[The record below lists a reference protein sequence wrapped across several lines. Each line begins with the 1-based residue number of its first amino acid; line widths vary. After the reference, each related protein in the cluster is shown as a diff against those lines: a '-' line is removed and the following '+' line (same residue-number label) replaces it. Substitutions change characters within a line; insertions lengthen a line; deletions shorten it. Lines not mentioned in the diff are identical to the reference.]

1 MVSCQKNETESGT
14 GEMSED
20 ALNMKYVVQN
30 VLTNT
35 DRFLEDHLS
44 GSFRVWHVI
53 LIISVT
59 FMIAIRIP
67 RTKTEI
73 EANAKR
79 RALLKDFRLKLK
91 ELKAAD
97 LDEMDYRRALDKLR
111 EEFKADNESLAQS
124 EAISIL
130 SLCDDLPED
139 DLRQRRGYSEK
150 VQNGSREQLV

>member
-1 MVSCQKNETESGT
+1 
-14 GEMSED
+14 MSED

-59 FMIAIRIP
+59 FMIAICTISCFVRVRIP